1 MVRYSKLPFRLLAR
15 DYHTA
20 VTYTPMILAHEFIRS
35 HIARDSDFTTHAL
48 EREPTPEG
56 RQHVLI
62 AQFAAA
68 DPTDFARASEL
79 IAPWVDGVNLN
90 CGCPQSWA
98 IKEGIGCSLMD
109 HPETVAEMVTA
120 ARERVGPEKSVSVKI
135 RIAKDLEQTKR
146 WIDVVQAAKVDYI
159 TIHGRTRSQRSSTP
173 PDYEAIR
180 ILKEYACVP
189 IVANGDA
196 YSLSDVKSIAAKTGV
211 DGVMAA
217 RGILENPALFA
228 GFGVTPVECVQ
239 KFLSYAIRCPIPFPL
254 VLHHVGEMT
263 GRMESMNK
271 AERRKLMDCQDL
283 LDLVDFVQDKW
294 GLRSPEQLE
303 ADAIALTTAAMN
315 LSGPQEQEEVPPQPQ
330 DVEAYMRDGMVPT
343 DTGSLEQFEAEI
355 QNQDLNE
362 LLKSAGYSIG

>member
-15 DYHTA
+15 DYQTD
-20 VTYTPMILAHEFIRS
+20 VTYTPMILAHEFTRS
-35 HIARDSDFTTHAL
+35 HIARDSDFTTHPL
-48 EREPTPEG
+48 EREPTSDG
-56 RQHVLI
+56 REHVLI
-62 AQFAAA
+62 AQFASSGLN
-68 DPTDFARASEL
+68 DFARASEL

-109 HPETVAEMVTA
+109 HPETVAKMVKA
-120 ARERVGPEKSVSVKI
+120 ARERLSPEKSVSVKI
-135 RIAKDLEQTKR
+135 RISKDLEQTKR
-146 WIDVVQAAKVDYI
+146 WIDVVQAANVDYI
-159 TIHGRTRSQRSSTP
+159 TIHGRTKNQRSSTP
-173 PDYEAIR
+173 PNYEAIR
-180 ILKEYACVP
+180 VLKEYASVP

-196 YSLSDVKSIAAKTGV
+196 YSLADVNDIASRTDA

-217 RGILENPALFA
+217 RGVLENPAMFA
-228 GFGVTPVECVQ
+228 GFDVTPVECVQ

-254 VLHHVGEMT
+254 VLHHFSEMT

-271 AERRKLMDCQDL
+271 AERRRLMECQDL
-283 LDLVDFVQDKW
+283 LDLVDFVEGKW

-315 LSGPQEQEEVPPQPQ
+315 LSGPQQTEDAPPQPQ
-330 DVEAYMRDGMVPT
+330 DVESYMRDGMVPT
-343 DTGSLEQFEAEI
+343 DSGSLERFEAEI
-355 QNQDLNE
+355 QNQDLDE